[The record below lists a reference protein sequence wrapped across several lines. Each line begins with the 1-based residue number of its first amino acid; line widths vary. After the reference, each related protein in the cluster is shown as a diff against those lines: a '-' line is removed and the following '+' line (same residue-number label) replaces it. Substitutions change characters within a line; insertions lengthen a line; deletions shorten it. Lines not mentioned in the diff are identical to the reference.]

1 MRSFT
6 RPDRAS
12 SDSALSAV
20 SVLSSLPNWLM
31 KTGKDDP
38 WGLRNS
44 RAGPPDLTTL
54 SAISVIS
61 RTGSTGS
68 SITARSPRSRR
79 RLMKSRKSLIRQVP
93 DQPGPPSGRTWS
105 SFASLRE
112 IEGEDHELRRHI
124 HLTYQ
129 HVAIHLQPHWREVQD
144 PFDPTLH
151 CLGCHSL
158 CSIRRYR
165 YYCLLYTSDAADDLT
180 RVDLGV
186 RRIIKK
192 KKLNKI

>member
-1 MRSFT
+1 MATATSNFPPADRECCAPSLCRCQCIPVVRRSKTCRRYIPAFLAPLT
-6 RPDRAS
+6 GSRVNTTGSVTNRPAS
-12 SDSALSAV
+12 S
-20 SVLSSLPNWLM
+20 
-31 KTGKDDP
+31 GQHC
-38 WGLRNS
+38 
-44 RAGPPDLTTL
+44 
-54 SAISVIS
+54 
-61 RTGSTGS
+61 RTGNSPRLTS
-68 SITARSPRSRR
+68 SPRSRR

-165 YYCLLYTSDAADDLT
+165 YYDYVHSAVTDEITENSL
-180 RVDLGV
+180 
-186 RRIIKK
+186 
-192 KKLNKI
+192 